1 MKKMKEFYVLSHDEM
16 IDDVLLAIYGSQTV
30 IDSIYDLID
39 KYIDS
44 TNDDASNNYDNL
56 LLVLVNEAPEEMQ
69 LTIYNK
75 LSSIYDNVYFSD
87 NYEEYHKLLK
97 TIFD

>member
-16 IDDVLLAIYGSQTV
+16 IDDGLLAIYGSQTV